1 MERHV
6 RRALTTSTCLCL
18 AWWGMAPATA
28 QQAGADASRNAPAP
42 GEEGF
47 LGTITLG
54 ESKRA
59 VQTQTA
65 TPSTVVNEAEI
76 RDRQA
81 GTVAELVDSVPGV
94 ALVNGDTK
102 QGSGISIRG
111 FGSNQTFGTDQKVLI
126 QVDGATRGAEELYRI
141 GTQLF
146 NDPFLYEE
154 AEVIRGTVGSFEYG
168 SGVVGGVVRLN
179 TIDPEDVTGG
189 ETGTALRQT
198 LEFQTNGN
206 GLTSS
211 TIGAW
216 QPTEDFGLMV
226 NYTERNLGFPEDGNG
241 TVINPLREEI
251 DDPSWLIKGKYRFGE
266 GKAHS
271 VEASYQSTRSA
282 QFDVPYDSFGNLT
295 FFGNVDREIEAATTI
310 LKYAFNP
317 VSDLVDLSLQYSH
330 ADERVRQDPVS
341 CPGSP
346 PAPVTICSPLLDAD
360 TRYETTTLELKNT
373 AFFKTGMAA
382 HDLTMGIKYAER
394 DRNDNDAA
402 SAPGG
407 SGKRWAIY
415 AVNEISVGDA
425 WTLKPALRYETN
437 EVTGQPPGNTGQF
450 TEDALMGGFS
460 ARYDLGNGLAVF
472 GSAAYTE
479 VMPVIDDLEFR
490 DRVNQTEK
498 SRTYEVGVSYNKSD
512 VITSRD
518 TLAVKATYFDT
529 ELWDVTSFTD
539 AAMVPIDEVRT
550 QGFEIEA
557 SYAMENGFYSDL
569 NATISD
575 GEEVDGSGIRDWRNQ
590 SQDNLRLTV
599 GKVFDD
605 TYDLSWETVLADS
618 ITINGTRS
626 SGYDVHNL
634 RLTVTPGGAGVWKN
648 TEFRAGIEN
657 ILDAQYTPNLAS
669 RPEPGRSFKF
679 TLAKTF

>member
-1 MERHV
+1 M
-6 RRALTTSTCLCL
+6 
-18 AWWGMAPATA
+18 A
-28 QQAGADASRNAPAP
+28 QQAGADATGDVTEF

-65 TPSTVVNEAEI
+65 TPSTVVDEDEI

-81 GTVAELVDSVPGV
+81 GTVAELIDSVPGV

-146 NDPFLYEE
+146 TDPFLYEE

-168 SGVVGGVVRLN
+168 SGVVGGVVRLD

-206 GLTSS
+206 GLTTS

-216 QPTEDFGLMV
+216 QPTEDFGVLV

-241 TVINPLREEI
+241 TTINPDRQKI

-271 VEASYQSTRSA
+271 IEASYQSTRSS
-282 QFDVPYDSFGNLT
+282 QFDVPYDSFGNIP
-295 FFGNVDREIEAATTI
+295 FGNVDREIEAETAI

-317 VSDLVDLSLQYSH
+317 VSDLVDMSLQYSH
-330 ADERVRQDPVS
+330 SDERVTQTPVS
-341 CPGSP
+341 CPGGRP
-346 PAPVTICSPLLDAD
+346 PPCNPFLQPLLDAD
-360 TRYETTTLELKNT
+360 SRYETTTLELKNT
-373 AFFKTGMAA
+373 AFFRTGMAT
-382 HDLTMGIKYAER
+382 HDLTTGIKYAER

-407 SGKRWAIY
+407 TGKRWAIY
-415 AVNEISVGDA
+415 AVNEISVGDR
-425 WTLKPALRYETN
+425 WTLTPALRYETN
-437 EVTGQPPGNTGQF
+437 EITGQAPGNTGQF
-450 TEDALMGGFS
+450 TEDALMGGLS
-460 ARYDLGNGLAVF
+460 ARYAFGNGLAVF

-479 VMPVIDDLEFR
+479 VMPIIDDIGTPAR
-490 DRVNQTEK
+490 ASQSEK
-498 SRTYEVGVSYNKSD
+498 SRTYEAGVSYDKTD

-518 TLAVKATYFDT
+518 TLAVKAIYFDT

-550 QGFEIEA
+550 EGFEIEA
-557 SYAMENGFYSDL
+557 SYAMENGFYADL
-569 NATISD
+569 NATIGD
-575 GEEVDGSGIRDWRNQ
+575 GEEVDGTGAVSDWRNQ
-590 SQDNLRLTV
+590 AQDNLRLTV

-618 ITINGTRS
+618 ITIDGTRS
-626 SGYDVHNL
+626 PGYDVHNL
-634 RLTVTPGGAGVWKN
+634 RLTVAPEGEGVWQD

-657 ILDAQYTPNLAS
+657 IFDEQYTPNLAS